1 MRLVLSALLTA
12 VLSIALVGCKST
24 EPPKDISL
32 AQADPVMLRLFSI
45 KTLAGFTLWVPE
57 SEAVARLSTFVET
70 PLPWVSGDYSDGPV
84 RGQVLLGYRDLQM
97 TNARLAGAQL
107 MVAPFV
113 VTNQGSGSFWYL
125 GLFGLKAESGTVT
138 HLSSVFLGDRIELR
152 GISVAASQFL
162 PLTVTTELLVR
173 DANQAMA
180 ETPGLLDLRRFEI
193 SPQGQLMAL
202 D

>member
-1 MRLVLSALLTA
+1 MRLVLSVLLTA
-12 VLSIALVGCKST
+12 VLSIALLGCQST
-24 EPPKDISL
+24 EPPKEISL
-32 AQADPVMLRLFSI
+32 AQADPVMLQLFSI
-45 KTLAGFTLWVPE
+45 KTLAGFTLRVPQ

-70 PLPWVSGDYSDGPV
+70 PRPWVSGDYSDGPV

-97 TNARLAGAQL
+97 TNARLAGSQL

-125 GLFGLKAESGTVT
+125 GLFGLKAESGTAT

-162 PLTVTTELLVR
+162 PLTVTTELLIR

-193 SPQGQLMAL
+193 TPLGQLVAL